1 MREFENRSRRMGH
14 DNDRSTLARNAQD
27 FDLPHQ
33 PGSLPEATL
42 RKMTG
47 LATAYE
53 GIAPKLGIKPQ

>member
-1 MREFENRSRRMGH
+1 MGH

-53 GIAPKLGIKPQ
+53 GIASKLGIKPQ